1 MVALNFF
8 LPIFSFLFVFTNND
22 KSFFLNTCLDKG
34 YLSFFSTESNFCS
47 YDNPYQFSMCWVW
60 LSILSI
66 GNSKFQINTSV
77 RIKVQLIKMRSNIFI
92 LGLKSNENKAI
103 GLLKMQS
110 ETLYLSKQQKM
121 FIWYSIAMSN
131 IIDAYCVY
139 RCSQEIKIHT
149 EETKEMTSK
158 KAYINRK
165 RYNLL
170 Y

>member
-1 MVALNFF
+1 MDLQALARFMVALNFF

-47 YDNPYQFSMCWVW
+47 YDNPYKFSMCWVW

-77 RIKVQLIKMRSNIFI
+77 RIKVQLIKMRLNIFI

-103 GLLKMQS
+103 GLLTM
-110 ETLYLSKQQKM
+110 
-121 FIWYSIAMSN
+121 
-131 IIDAYCVY
+131 
-139 RCSQEIKIHT
+139 
-149 EETKEMTSK
+149 
-158 KAYINRK
+158 
-165 RYNLL
+165 
-170 Y
+170 